1 MTEEEFLARWDSE
14 RPMYEKW
21 GAFVATCL
29 VKDLGPLIA
38 PASTELFVK
47 LPITPRLKT
56 GGSFITKAF
65 YNTKRKTPYQNPYD
79 EITDKVGVRLVVL
92 LPTQISKV
100 QAALEHCDLWEFSK
114 DRDYEQEIAQKPY
127 VFEYQSVHYVV
138 RAKNDIDV
146 EGTTVRKGTPCE
158 VQIRTLLQH
167 AHSELTHDTIYKPS
181 VEKTP
186 QMERAVSKA
195 MALIEATSDYF
206 EDVAR
211 LIEGLTSP
219 SRKLTEELIHLYR
232 ERVGLAPEPT
242 KVDGL
247 ILEAYGSDD
256 PALVDNLREFL
267 SSKDFLAERIAER
280 AKTKM
285 LFRQPSILL
294 VYQAVSGLPR
304 QAATKWPLTANEL
317 SPVYTDLGMSMP
329 T

>member
-1 MTEEEFLARWDSE
+1 MTEEEFLALWDSE

-21 GAFVATCL
+21 GAYVATCL

-47 LPITPRLKT
+47 LPIAPRLKT

-65 YNTKRKTPYQNPYD
+65 YNTKRKTPYQNPYE

-100 QAALEHCDLWEFSK
+100 QSALEHCDLWEFSK
-114 DRDYEQEIAQKPY
+114 DRDYEQEIAERPY

-138 RAKNDIDV
+138 RAKNDVDV
-146 EGTTVRKGTPCE
+146 DGTMVRKGTPCE

-232 ERVGLAPEPT
+232 ERVGVAAEPT

-247 ILEAYGSDD
+247 LLEAYGSGDTPLD
-256 PALVDNLREFL
+256 GLQEFL
-267 SSKDFLAERIAER
+267 DSKSYVAERIAER
-280 AKTKM
+280 AKTKI
-285 LFRQPSILL
+285 LFKQPSILL
-294 VYQAVSGLPR
+294 VYRAVAEGSR
-304 QAATKWPLTANEL
+304 TAAAKWPLTPNEL
-317 SPVYTDLGMSMP
+317 SPVYTDLGMSMSS
-329 T
+329 

>member
-1 MTEEEFLARWDSE
+1 
-14 RPMYEKW
+14 MYEKW
-21 GAFVATCL
+21 GVCIATRL
-29 VKDLGPLIA
+29 VNDLGPLIA

-92 LPTQISKV
+92 LPTQISRV
-100 QAALEHCDLWEFSK
+100 QAALEHCDLWDFSK
-114 DRDYEQEIAQKPY
+114 DRDYEQEIAEKPY

-138 RAKNDIDV
+138 RAKTDIDV
-146 EGTTVRKGTPCE
+146 DGTMVRKGTPCE

-219 SRKLTEELIHLYR
+219 SRKLTEELIHLYA
-232 ERVGLAPEPT
+232 ERIGRAAEPT

-247 ILEAYGSDD
+247 LLEAFGSDE
-256 PALVDNLREFL
+256 PAMDALRQFL
-267 SSKDFLAERIAER
+267 DEKSYLAEHIAER
-280 AKTKM
+280 AKTKI

-294 VYQAVSGLPR
+294 VYKAVSEGWR
-304 QAATKWPLTANEL
+304 QASAKWPLTPNEL
-317 SPVYTDLGMSMP
+317 APVFSDLGISRQ
-329 T
+329 